1 MTGLTHVGT
10 YRREVNASIERV
22 WENAL
27 DWEHL
32 PWLHSSSF
40 TAIDVLERSPAHW
53 RAALTV
59 GGVMPHRLVVEL
71 RTDRPRLAYLTR
83 TLEGFGTGTEI
94 RTQLQRVHDRT
105 TRIAVGF
112 HVAGTARLVAPL
124 AAARYTQ
131 LYTRLW
137 DEDERMMQ
145 RRQAMLDEDDARKG
159 RRSEPS
165 AAGNAARRT
174 TTLGPVAALRAR
186 LPLVVDTE
194 HGAVRI
200 IDVESNLVAYRT
212 RCPHLGGPLDEATV
226 VDGVVTCPWHGYRF
240 DVRSGA
246 PVGAHACRLLAAPR
260 VEVDP
265 TSGQAA
271 LVWT

>member
-1 MTGLTHVGT
+1 MTRLTHVGT
-10 YRREVNASIERV
+10 YRRDVHASIERV

-40 TAIDVLERSPAHW
+40 AAITLLERSPAHW
-53 RAALTV
+53 RAAMTV
-59 GGVMPHRLVVEL
+59 AGVMPHRLVVEL
-71 RTDRPRLAYLTR
+71 RTDRPRLAYATR
-83 TLEGFGTGTEI
+83 TLEGFGAATEV
-94 RTQLQRVHDRT
+94 RTQLERVDDRT

-112 HVAGTARLVAPL
+112 HVAGAARLFARL
-124 AAARYTQ
+124 AGARYTK

-145 RRQAMLDEDDARKG
+145 QRQAMLDEDDARKG
-159 RRSEPS
+159 RKTERTPADG
-165 AAGNAARRT
+165 AAGRATA
-174 TTLGPVAALRAR
+174 LGHVDALRAR
-186 LPLVVDTE
+186 LPLVVKTE
-194 HGAVRI
+194 RGAVRI
-200 IDVESNLVAYRT
+200 VDVESTLVAYRT
-212 RCPHLGGPLDEATV
+212 RCPHLGGPLDAAAV

-246 PVGAHACRLLAAPR
+246 PVGGHACRLLAAPR
-260 VEVDP
+260 VDVDP
-265 TSGQAA
+265 TTGATA